1 MYFRT
6 MSKNVGTLWELFQH
20 IYCVCGEHFLPSYQ
34 NKFFDIMAC
43 NFYIKKNIKTGMA
56 PVFVR
61 VRSRILGTDIKLST
75 KIEVDARRWNGAQS
89 SANALANFR
98 ATPDGEA
105 LFDKLDNIEKVLNFQ
120 LDQGV
125 NLTNEKAR
133 ELIDSVVFAEE
144 IAKKQAAE
152 EEARRKE
159 EEAKKMT
166 LNRFI
171 DEYLRDIKNGRR
183 QSDRGKAF
191 APATIIAITQTM
203 TQFKGFQKAK
213 KRLYNF
219 DDIDLDFYKDYTAY
233 LNKRNYSI
241 NSVGKCI
248 KQLKTIM
255 SLAEAEG
262 HHHNAKYK
270 DKRFKGTRVEVDSIY
285 LTREELDKIMKV
297 PAKKL
302 SEGKQLARDIFMI
315 GVWTAQRVSDY
326 NNIQPEDIHTTT
338 KRWIEDVPDPKKK
351 GKTKAVIREKEI
363 TYIDIR
369 QKKTGAKVS
378 IPCSTELLKI
388 LKKYNFSVP
397 HLPDQDL
404 NRYMKEIGRMA
415 GITEEVEIESTK
427 GGKPKLERIEK
438 CELIHSHTARR
449 TGATLM
455 YLAGIDI
462 YDIMKVTG
470 HASPEILKK
479 YIKADNLDVAQK
491 LTDKYDYFN

>member
-1 MYFRT
+1 
-6 MSKNVGTLWELFQH
+6 
-20 IYCVCGEHFLPSYQ
+20 
-34 NKFFDIMAC
+34 MAC
-43 NFYIKKNIKTGMA
+43 NFYIKKNIKTGLA
-56 PVFVR
+56 PIFVR
-61 VRSRILGTDIKLST
+61 IRSRILGTDIKLST
-75 KIEVDARRWNGAQS
+75 RIEVDARRWNGAQS

-98 ATPDGEA
+98 ATPDGEEI
-105 LFDKLDNIEKVLNFQ
+105 FSKLDAIEKAINFQ

-125 NLTNEKAR
+125 NLSNEQAR
-133 ELIDSVVFAEE
+133 ELIDGVVFAEE
-144 IAKKQAAE
+144 IAKKKAAE
-152 EEARRKE
+152 EEARRQE
-159 EEAKKMT
+159 EEAKKMN

-213 KRLYNF
+213 KRQYNF
-219 DDIDLDFYKDYTAY
+219 DDIDLEFYKDYTAY

-262 HHHNAKYK
+262 YHHNAKYK
-270 DKRFKGTRVEVDSIY
+270 DKRFKGTRVDVDSIY
-285 LTREELDKIMKV
+285 LTREELEKIMAV
-297 PAKKL
+297 PADQL
-302 SEGKQLARDIFMI
+302 SPGKQLARDIFMI

-326 NNIQPEDIHTTT
+326 NNLQPEDFHSTT
-338 KRWIEDVPDPKKK
+338 KRWIEDVPDPEHPSQ
-351 GKTKAVIREKEI
+351 TTAVIKTKEI
-363 TYIDIR
+363 TYVDIR
-369 QKKTGAKVS
+369 QQKTGAKVS
-378 IPCSTELLKI
+378 IPCSTELKAI
-388 LKKYNFSVP
+388 LDKYNYNIP
-397 HLPDQDL
+397 HLPDQDI
-404 NRYMKEIGRMA
+404 NRYIKEIGKLA
-415 GITEEVEIESTK
+415 GLTEEVEIESTK
-427 GGKPKLERIEK
+427 GGKSTLERIPK
-438 CELIHSHTARR
+438 YQLIHSHTARR

-479 YIKADNLDVAQK
+479 YIKADSLDVAEK
-491 LTDKYDYFN
+491 LSDKYDYFD

>member
-1 MYFRT
+1 
-6 MSKNVGTLWELFQH
+6 
-20 IYCVCGEHFLPSYQ
+20 
-34 NKFFDIMAC
+34 
-43 NFYIKKNIKTGMA
+43 
-56 PVFVR
+56 
-61 VRSRILGTDIKLST
+61 
-75 KIEVDARRWNGAQS
+75 
-89 SANALANFR
+89 
-98 ATPDGEA
+98 
-105 LFDKLDNIEKVLNFQ
+105 
-120 LDQGV
+120 
-125 NLTNEKAR
+125 
-133 ELIDSVVFAEE
+133 
-144 IAKKQAAE
+144 
-152 EEARRKE
+152 
-159 EEAKKMT
+159 
-166 LNRFI
+166 
-171 DEYLRDIKNGRR
+171 
-183 QSDRGKAF
+183 
-191 APATIIAITQTM
+191 
-203 TQFKGFQKAK
+203 
-213 KRLYNF
+213 
-219 DDIDLDFYKDYTAY
+219 
-233 LNKRNYSI
+233 
-241 NSVGKCI
+241 
-248 KQLKTIM
+248 
-255 SLAEAEG
+255 
-262 HHHNAKYK
+262 
-270 DKRFKGTRVEVDSIY
+270 
-285 LTREELDKIMKV
+285 MKV

-388 LKKYNFSVP
+388 LKKYTFSVP

-404 NRYMKEIGRMA
+404 NRYMKEIGRLA

-491 LTDKYDYFN
+491 LTDKYDYFD